1 MVTSWTEQHTD
12 GVGEYAIAVS
22 ATVRVL
28 GSSYLGVTS
37 MGSEY
42 SLLGVPTGVNYSYP
56 LIANA
61 AFWDGG
67 TDGVFN
73 YSVDYHNGGVYRFN
87 ADWTNPQL
95 LFATPPDYLGIT
107 FDASTNTLWISAF
120 HTGSVEHRML
130 NGSLISFFT
139 VPFTSISCLAL
150 DPADHT
156 LWMGHRPMRGLFIN
170 TPKPGCN
177 LAP

>member
-1 MVTSWTEQHTD
+1 M
-12 GVGEYAIAVS
+12 
-22 ATVRVL
+22 RVL

-37 MGSEY
+37 LGQSH
-42 SLLGVPTGVNYSYP
+42 SLLGVPSGVTYQYP
-56 LIANA
+56 PIANA
-61 AFWDGG
+61 AFWDGA
-67 TDGVFN
+67 TDGVFI
-73 YSVDYHNGGVYRFN
+73 YSVDYHNGGVYKFN

-95 LFATPPDYLGIT
+95 FFVTPPDYLGIT
-107 FDASTNTLWISAF
+107 FDVTTNTIWISVF
-120 HTGSVEHRML
+120 HRLVEHRML

-156 LWMGHRPMRGLFIN
+156 LWMGSQANEGTFIN

-177 LAP
+177 LAR